1 MNKRKTL
8 LIGCGKAGNRITNEL
23 LEGDKSGQLTGLFVN
38 TSFKDM
44 AELSKRTEENTFL
57 FSSADGSGRDRT
69 IAQQYVKDQVK
80 SLVSVITNYPLHD
93 NIYLITSTDGG
104 SGSGITPMLCQ
115 LLRSGFDKKKLLN
128 RKINLIAIM
137 PNQKVDDRLAFEN
150 AIGFWND
157 IVKKR
162 TDKEGNEF
170 SIKDKCLDSIKIID
184 NTKGKSYND
193 INAKIVKTI
202 INSFNMNGVSD
213 EGDIDDKDAFKFNT
227 EKGFSIILDIPSGY
241 DSASDAIDKAIKE
254 CIYGLP
260 NSYNCEYLG
269 ISLNED
275 DYLIDD
281 IRNCFS
287 TVNKTTYKTYNK
299 LGHNTVVLGG
309 CSEPNELMANIVQKL
324 EEIKNGITNNENY
337 NKDLT
342 VKFENT
348 INKSNKNTKSE
359 VQATFTANELDD
371 LANELD
377 DMF

>member
-1 MNKRKTL
+1 MNKRKVL
-8 LIGCGKAGNRITNEL
+8 LIGCGKAGNRIINEI

-38 TSFKDM
+38 TSYKDM

-57 FSSADGSGRDRT
+57 FTSADGSGRDRT
-69 IAQQYVKDQVK
+69 IAQQYVKDQIK
-80 SLVSVITNYPLHD
+80 SLVSAITDYPLHD
-93 NIYLITSTDGG
+93 NVYLVTSADGG
-104 SGSGITPMLCQ
+104 SGSGITPMICQ
-115 LLRSGFDKKKLLN
+115 LLRSAFDKKNLN

-137 PNQKVDDRLAFEN
+137 PNQKIDDRLAFEN

-157 IVKKR
+157 IVKIRK
-162 TDKEGNEF
+162 DKSGNEF

-184 NTKGKSYND
+184 NTKGKNYAD
-193 INAKIVKTI
+193 INSKIVKTI
-202 INSFNMNGVSD
+202 INSFNMNGVHD
-213 EGDIDDKDAFKFNT
+213 EGDIDDKDALKFNT

-241 DSASDAIDKAIKE
+241 DSASEAIDKAIKE

-269 ISLNED
+269 ISLNEN

-281 IRNCFS
+281 VRNCFS

-309 CSEPNELMANIVQKL
+309 CSEPNELITNIAQKL
-324 EEIKNGITNNENY
+324 EEIKNGITHNKND

-342 VKFENT
+342 IDFENA
-348 INKSNKNTKSE
+348 INKPNKKVKAE
-359 VQATFTANELDD
+359 VQSTFTASELDD
-371 LANELD
+371 LASELD
-377 DMF
+377 DLF